1 MQEYGQPLHADR
13 HKGSFNFTLALAL
26 AVVVIGVLQMDAGG
40 ATFVV
45 IGLAVA
51 AFSWFTTPSQ
61 YTLFDDHITITYGRP
76 RVRHIGFQQ
85 IDRSEILKIFVGDRL
100 IIHLA
105 NGRRFLIQPRDVE
118 GFQEK
123 FEQALASYQRYHPR
137 DVQPPSPPQDRD
149 VQDAQPL
156 SPTDDEPSPPPD
168 QDDQPAPPTERES

>member
-13 HKGSFNFTLALAL
+13 HRGSFNFTLALAL
-26 AVVVIGVLQMDAGG
+26 AVVVIGVLQGPDGVP
-40 ATFVV
+40 FVV

-156 SPTDDEPSPPPD
+156 SPTDDEPSPPLD